1 MMVKLLDDLK
11 RGHFPEC
18 IWRIHF
24 VKFSHKSN
32 QIVYNKVIIIKNQ
45 NLQLLITNLIL

>member
-18 IWRIHF
+18 IWRIHP
-24 VKFSHKSN
+24 KNNSE
-32 QIVYNKVIIIKNQ
+32 IVLKIMLKLRQ
-45 NLQLLITNLIL
+45 CCRM